1 MVDEEKIQSV
11 VEENIEENVEEN
23 NDLIIVKLG
32 GSSITKKA
40 DNKFEMNSPVLARA
54 AHEIK
59 KSLEQKPG
67 LKIILICGVGPF
79 GHSNVVKYNINNGI
93 ETEEQMAGVKE
104 TITACNFVG
113 QEAVNS
119 LTRQGLRAKL
129 IPCDKIMLQENKKV
143 DSFSPKTYKE
153 LIERKIIP
161 VSTGTMVPD
170 TKLVWSVMS
179 GDQLIAQLAKELK
192 PKKVIIGTDVD
203 GIFTADPKE
212 FPNAELIPEIT
223 KENIAQ
229 ILEKVGESKSIDVT
243 QGMKGKLEKL
253 AETLN
258 GVPAEIFNLY
268 TERNLEKA
276 LLWQEIKST
285 KIKL

>member
-1 MVDEEKIQSV
+1 MDDKLIGNVENSEV
-11 VEENIEENVEEN
+11 VEETK
-23 NDLIIVKLG
+23 NDLVIIKLG

-40 DNKFEMNSPVLARA
+40 ENKFEMNSELLAKA
-54 AHEIK
+54 AREIK
-59 KSLEQKPG
+59 KALEQKPE
-67 LKIILICGVGPF
+67 LKIILVCGVGPF
-79 GHSNVVKYNINNGI
+79 GHSNVVKYNINDGI

-104 TITACNFVG
+104 TNNACNFVG
-113 QEAVNS
+113 QEAVNA
-119 LTRQGLRAKL
+119 LTRVGLRTKL

-143 DSFSPKTYKE
+143 DSFSPSKYKE

-161 VSTGTMVPD
+161 VSTGIMVPD

-179 GDQLIAQLAKELK
+179 GDQLIAQLAKTLK

-212 FPNAELIPEIT
+212 FSDAELIPEIT
-223 KENIAQ
+223 KENVAQ
-229 ILEKVGESKSIDVT
+229 VLEKVGESKSIDVT

-258 GVPAEIFNLY
+258 GVPAEIFNLS
-268 TERNLEKA
+268 TGGILEKA
-276 LLWQEIKST
+276 LLGQEIKST